1 MNIFKSLA
9 VFSLFCV
16 NVSNAQVGIGV
27 PAENIHP
34 SAELEVKSNTKGF
47 LPPRMTKAERGA
59 IVTPAAGLLIYQT
72 DGDETNPTGLYF
84 FDGTAWK
91 NGLGVKGETGAVGP
105 AGPKGDTGAQ
115 GIQGPAGANGT
126 NGAQGLPG
134 AKGDTGDQGIQ
145 GAKGDKGDVGATGS
159 QGIKGDKG
167 DAGVTGSQ
175 GLQGVKGDTG
185 DQGIQGV
192 KGEKG
197 ETGSQGIQGVKGDKG
212 DVGATGPQGEPGLT
226 GPQGITGSGS
236 SIVVNNSTSSITNRL
251 CFTNGTSGTAVNSL
265 LTNNALTFTPGIG
278 NLSSI
283 LFTGNLTGNVT
294 GNATSASQVAVTSNS
309 TSGVP
314 RYLSFSPYTNGVSE
328 LQTNNALTYVPAT
341 GTLSATNVN
350 ATTFTG
356 NVTGNAS
363 SASQVAVTST
373 SASTDRYLSFTSG
386 SFSNSTLQ
394 ISDNAQTALKYN
406 PGTGVLTVPSITLS
420 NGGTLVGNVSGNL
433 TGNASN
439 ASKITLNNSVT
450 NLNNYL
456 SFSPY
461 TNGVSELQTNNALT
475 FNPATGTLSA
485 TNVNATTFTGS
496 LIGNASSASQV
507 AVTSTS
513 ASYAPRYLSFT
524 GITSGNT
531 GLQTNVALNYIPA
544 TSTLSALNFMGNL
557 TGNVTGSLVG
567 NATTAT
573 TATTATIASSATQ
586 VAVNSSTSTAPRYLS
601 FSETTTGNTNLQT
614 NVALNYI
621 PATGTLSAINF
632 TGTTLKGR
640 NFIQLNPTVVAS
652 ATPTAVNIATD
663 GYISATGS
671 ITLPSATD
679 IATAIGGTIGK
690 GTSVEFT
697 VENSSTD
704 DATLVLGTGMSVQT
718 SPTIA
723 GTNSLV
729 VSQANA
735 IGRFRLVFK
744 SDSTAM
750 LFRVY

>member
-47 LPPRMTKAERGA
+47 LPPRMTKAERDA

-115 GIQGPAGANGT
+115 GIQGIQGPAGANGT

-159 QGIKGDKG
+159 QGIKGDKGETGSTGSNGPQGIQGLTGPQG

-236 SIVVNNSTSSITNRL
+236 SIVVNNSTSLITNRL

-265 LTNNALTFTPGIG
+265 LTNNALTFNPSTGTLSAPYFIG
-278 NLSSI
+278 NV
-283 LFTGNLTGNVT
+283 TGNVT
-294 GNATSASQVAVTSNS
+294 GSASSASQVAVTSTTTAFDRYLCFTPNISGNADLQISPFSQGLKYNPGTGVLTVPSITLPYGGTLVGDVTGNASSASKVAVTSTTSTNDRYLCFTPNISSGNADLQINSSPSKGLKYNPSTGVLTVPSITLPNGGTLVGDVTGNASSASQVAVAS
-309 TSGVP
+309 TSSAAT
-314 RYLSFSPYTNGVSE
+314 RYLSFTPSNNIMSSPASF
-328 LQTNNALTYVPAT
+328 QTNNALTYVPAT
-341 GTLSATNVN
+341 GTLSAT
-350 ATTFTG
+350 TFTG
-356 NVTGNAS
+356 NVTGN
-363 SASQVAVTST
+363 VA
-373 SASTDRYLSFTSG
+373 
-386 SFSNSTLQ
+386 
-394 ISDNAQTALKYN
+394 
-406 PGTGVLTVPSITLS
+406 
-420 NGGTLVGNVSGNL
+420 GNV
-433 TGNASN
+433 
-439 ASKITLNNSVT
+439 
-450 NLNNYL
+450 
-456 SFSPY
+456 
-461 TNGVSELQTNNALT
+461 
-475 FNPATGTLSA
+475 
-485 TNVNATTFTGS
+485 
-496 LIGNASSASQV
+496 
-507 AVTSTS
+507 
-513 ASYAPRYLSFT
+513 
-524 GITSGNT
+524 
-531 GLQTNVALNYIPA
+531 
-544 TSTLSALNFMGNL
+544 

-573 TATTATIASSATQ
+573 TASSAST
-586 VAVNSSTSTAPRYLS
+586 VATNLAVAQTSLYPTFSSSSISGNASLITDNGLVFNAVTNTL
-601 FSETTTGNTNLQT
+601 TTTNFIGSLLGNVTGDLT
-614 NVALNYI
+614 GNV
-621 PATGTLSAINF
+621 

-640 NFIQLNPTVVAS
+640 NFIQLNPSIVAS
-652 ATPTAVNIATD
+652 ATPTSDNIVTA

-671 ITLPSATD
+671 ITLPT
-679 IATAIGGTIGK
+679 ATAIASSIGGTIGK

-697 VENSSTD
+697 VENSSTG
-704 DATLVLGTGMSVQT
+704 DATLVLGAGISVQT

-729 VSQANA
+729 VSQANT
-735 IGRFRLVFK
+735 IGRFRLVFT